1 LELLEQ
7 YPDMLEDERAVL
19 AAAVARVRTLEPTVH
34 TAGRM
39 TDPPAAKALIE
50 SSVGADLLV
59 VGSRGLGGFKR
70 LELGSVSQQCAHHA
84 GCPVVIIRPRRSQE

>member
-1 LELLEQ
+1 
-7 YPDMLEDERAVL
+7 VI
-19 AAAVARVRTLEPTVH
+19 
-34 TAGRM
+34 

-59 VGSRGLGGFKR
+59 VGSRSLGGFKR

-84 GCPVVIIRPRRSQE
+84 CCPVVIIRPRRSEE